1 MPSPAP
7 QAASTPA
14 EQQDPQAPLS
24 ALPDKA
30 TTIPS
35 QHSHRTVLAFEGNQ
49 QILQLASTFFRRQKL
64 ISASLTV
71 YPSGKASSWNCIS
84 VLHERKPPRRCEA
97 NGAALP
103 KPVSVPA
110 VPRDSVRTRP
120 TLYRYSTLW
129 GLSSYDKAATLSHL
143 MLTHVCQ
150 HALALLGSYRGPD
163 QGHVPHSICEL
174 PHDGKESTLVKFH
187 ITSTRMSEEV
197 LTSVLE
203 DQSRFQHNRG

>member
-1 MPSPAP
+1 MQACRATPAHSNPHAARSNARTSVITRSECLTWLNQHHCSQTIPVLQAYRHQGEPSPAP
-7 QAASTPA
+7 QAVSTPA
-14 EQQDPQAPLS
+14 DQQDPQAPVS

-30 TTIPS
+30 TTIPL
-35 QHSHRTVLAFEGNQ
+35 QHSHCTVLAFEGNQ
-49 QILQLASTFFRRQKL
+49 QILQLASIFFQRQKL

-120 TLYRYSTLW
+120 TLYRYSSL
-129 GLSSYDKAATLSHL
+129 
-143 MLTHVCQ
+143 
-150 HALALLGSYRGPD
+150 
-163 QGHVPHSICEL
+163 
-174 PHDGKESTLVKFH
+174 
-187 ITSTRMSEEV
+187 
-197 LTSVLE
+197 
-203 DQSRFQHNRG
+203 